1 MSVQVTLA
9 SVGYH
14 LAQGQD
20 AEAGWGGGEVATTR
34 LPMILQEGF
43 ASLFG
48 FGLVWSGPYSF
59 SCKLSIL
66 G

>member
-1 MSVQVTLA
+1 M
-9 SVGYH
+9 GHH
-14 LAQGQD
+14 LVQGQD
-20 AEAGWGGGEVATTR
+20 AEADEGGRPTAR
-34 LPMILQEGF
+34 LPMILQGGF
-43 ASLFG
+43 AALFG